1 MQKNV
6 TIKFKRFYIPGMIS
20 LIFFPILCVC
30 YITISTIK
38 TEERAIKVTM
48 PPSDGSDVI
57 ITSRS
62 FVVPKRNFRQI
73 ILNGISTVDKTN
85 LEYAELAIRRIV
97 KDRDTI
103 NGIKFS
109 FNKNSNYGTW
119 VSALNI
125 CLKENAKQYVAKEN
139 DIWVFNNF
147 EKDIVPSN
155 AIKPTN
161 RYYSLENDAY
171 YLESEEDILYRQKK
185 KIIFIIERMRFLIL
199 PIILLVILIIC
210 AIRKSNL
217 TKKQEGSH

>member
-48 PPSDGSDVI
+48 PPPDGSDVI
-57 ITSRS
+57 ITSYS
-62 FVVPKRNFRQI
+62 FEVPKRNFRQI
-73 ILNGISTVDKTN
+73 RLDGISTVDKTN

-103 NGIKFS
+103 NGIKFT
-109 FNKNSNYGTW
+109 FNKNSSYGTW

-125 CLKENAKQYVAKEN
+125 CLKENAKQYVAKGN

-147 EKDIVPSN
+147 EKEKLPSN
-155 AIKPTN
+155 VNKLNSP
-161 RYYSLENDAY
+161 YFSLENDMLY
-171 YLESEEDILYRQKK
+171 MESEEDKLYNQKK
-185 KIIFIIERMRFLIL
+185 KINFMIERLNFLIL
-199 PIILLVILIIC
+199 PIIIFVTLVVC
-210 AIRKSNL
+210 AIRKV
-217 TKKQEGSH
+217 T